1 MGTAMMLPSLPA
13 FQPFEISSG
22 KVRALFAQYRLAGC
36 PMGCPRCDEPSVG
49 MTVSNL
55 PCIYRLHCVDC
66 GWRTPW
72 FESLSGEESLVLVHG
87 LDPIMHGSV

>member
-1 MGTAMMLPSLPA
+1 MMLPSLPA

-22 KVRALFAQYRLAGC
+22 KVRALFAQYRLLGC
-36 PMGCPRCDEPSVG
+36 PMGCPRCDEDSVG

-55 PCIYRLHCVDC
+55 PSIYRLHCVDC

-72 FESLSGEESLVLVHG
+72 FESVPGEDRLVLVHG

>member
-1 MGTAMMLPSLPA
+1 MMLPSLPA

-36 PMGCPRCDEPSVG
+36 PIDCPRCQQTSVG

-55 PCIYRLHCVDC
+55 PSIYRLHCIEC

-72 FESLSGEESLVLVHG
+72 FESVPGEDRLVLVHG
-87 LDPIMHGSV
+87 LDPIMHGTV